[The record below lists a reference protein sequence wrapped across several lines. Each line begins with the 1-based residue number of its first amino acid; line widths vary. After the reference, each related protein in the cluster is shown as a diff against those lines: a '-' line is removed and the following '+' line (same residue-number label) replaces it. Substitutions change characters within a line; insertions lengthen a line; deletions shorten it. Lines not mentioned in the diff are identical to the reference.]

1 MSGGRSARAN
11 RWVASTPVSGKA
23 VDCAYDEQVPLPAGR
38 RYTILV
44 GREGDRPA
52 NAARR
57 CGVRWLRWGHQHA
70 APAAPGYGLVIVRN
84 MLAAPGFQHAAQ
96 RVTTFGTERR
106 LMGPYLPQARYTTRR
121 SFAAHGC

>member
-1 MSGGRSARAN
+1 LHAGRESRKDQSLGRVGRGGTRRRAAH
-11 RWVASTPVSGKA
+11 RR
-23 VDCAYDEQVPLPAGR
+23 AGR

-52 NAARR
+52 NADRR

-70 APAAPGYGLVIVRN
+70 APADPGYGLVIVRN

-96 RVTTFGTERR
+96 RVTTFGTEDRV
-106 LMGPYLPQARYTTRR
+106 MGPYLPQARYTTRR
-121 SFAAHGC
+121 SFAAHGCPH